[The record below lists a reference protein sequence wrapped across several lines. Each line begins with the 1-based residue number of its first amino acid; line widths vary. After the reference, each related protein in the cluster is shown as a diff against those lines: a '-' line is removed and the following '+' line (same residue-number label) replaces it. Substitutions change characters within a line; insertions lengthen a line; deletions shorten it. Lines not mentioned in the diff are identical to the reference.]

1 MAKQVKK
8 ESIEEVV
15 NNEITEVVD
24 KVTTPTETEKTE
36 DGDKEDGLDENLKSE
51 PTEQPEPVTNSG
63 NVEEGKL
70 EESTGE
76 QNSGIEQSNPEPEQS
91 TESKSELETKSE
103 PVEERTE
110 LSTNE
115 GGLIAEIF
123 DLLAKCNWFNHL
135 NIGQYLNEKHETTK
149 ENLELFFNEYKT
161 GNYLASQE
169 DYDVFRKLN
178 EYFNN

>member
-24 KVTTPTETEKTE
+24 KVTTSAEIKEENNEQPTP
-36 DGDKEDGLDENLKSE
+36 E
-51 PTEQPEPVTNSG
+51 PTEQPEPVTDSG
-63 NVEEGKL
+63 NVEEGKP

-76 QNSGIEQSNPEPEQS
+76 QNSGTEQPNPEPEQS
-91 TESKSELETKSE
+91 TEPQPESEIKSE

-110 LSTNE
+110 LPTNE

-161 GNYLASQE
+161 GNYLSSQE
-169 DYDVFRKLN
+169 DYNVFRKLN